1 MSLLEGRRVLLV
13 EDESLVAM
21 MAEDMLLDLGCEVV
35 VAMRLDKAVDHVRA
49 GNFDFAVLDVNL
61 GDARSYP
68 VADLLFE
75 RCTPFLFATGYGKQ
89 GLEEAYRSVPV
100 LQKPYQ
106 AAPLAHLLTQ
116 LLTCEAPMWGG
127 ADEGPAACACHRPK
141 GKPSGGGL
149 SGPTPSADDPTR
161 S

>member
-21 MAEDMLLDLGCEVV
+21 LAEDMLLDFGCEVV
-35 VAMRLDKAVDHVRA
+35 VAMRLDKALEYARA
-49 GNFDFAVLDVNL
+49 EAFDLAVLDVNL

-75 RCTPFLFATGYGKQ
+75 RCTPFLFATGYGRQ
-89 GLEEAYRSVPV
+89 GLEEAYQAVPV

-106 AAPLAHLLTQ
+106 AAPLAHLLSH
-116 LLTCEAPMWGG
+116 LLTAETPVRKAGSD
-127 ADEGPAACACHRPK
+127 AALACACQ
-141 GKPSGGGL
+141 GGVAKDH
-149 SGPTPSADDPTR
+149 SCRVDPGR
-161 S
+161 